1 VRPRGDDYVM
11 LLASLPD
18 LGPLFREAL
27 TPISRYRL
35 DQRLALLA
43 PHHALLLANI
53 EAVLHWSSLPMEISD
68 PEVVARARAL
78 MAELREPVLANI
90 VSYRLELREIV
101 AALRRRKHGVGPA
114 ASGLDLSQ
122 RMHVVRRHW
131 QDEDFNL
138 SGMHPWIKQ
147 ALEFLDQGESL
158 EFEKLLFSLAWTHHT
173 REQAGHYFDFVAVV
187 VYVLKWNMVARWSRM
202 NRLEARVRFL
212 DLLRASGAG
221 HRSFDAAGESDQ
233 RGGVV

>member
-1 VRPRGDDYVM
+1 
-11 LLASLPD
+11 
-18 LGPLFREAL
+18 
-27 TPISRYRL
+27 
-35 DQRLALLA
+35 
-43 PHHALLLANI
+43 
-53 EAVLHWSSLPMEISD
+53 
-68 PEVVARARAL
+68 

-101 AALRRRKHGVGPA
+101 AALRRRKQGVGPA

-147 ALEFLDQGESL
+147 ALEFLDKGESL
-158 EFEKLLFSLAWTHHT
+158 ELEKLLFSLAWTHHT
-173 REQAGHYFDFVAVV
+173 CEQAGHYFDFVAVA

-212 DLLRASGAG
+212 DLLRASHAG
-221 HRSFDAAGESDQ
+221 HRFFDVAGDSDR